1 MREEF
6 SRENGLTITRF
17 HTASPG
23 WGGGERCSGFFFRD
37 LRIDA
42 HQSAWF
48 FQKNSHKRLCP
59 LVDTFSFLLQTL
71 GNDFNQSRSLTVQ
84 EFTFAQGGVVVWQP
98 GDAHGFKITARMW
111 LFYRLQR
118 LKAPRSKRWWLHVW
132 CFPTGCSPSWLPA
145 CYISMLPVFR
155 SLLLAV

>member
-6 SRENGLTITRF
+6 SRENGSTITRF

-23 WGGGERCSGFFFRD
+23 WGGGERCSGFFFGD
-37 LRIDA
+37 LRFDA
-42 HQSAWF
+42 HRSAWF

-71 GNDFNQSRSLTVQ
+71 GNDFNQSRLSLTVQ

-98 GDAHGFKITARMW
+98 GDAYGFKNHNRNVIVLSTSAFKGPSRQTLMTPCLVFSHW
-111 LFYRLQR
+111 LFSIL
-118 LKAPRSKRWWLHVW
+118 AS
-132 CFPTGCSPSWLPA
+132 
-145 CYISMLPVFR
+145 SMLH
-155 SLLLAV
+155 